1 MSELKNYKKNYKN
14 NIKIENEELED
25 NKHQILYFDNIL
37 NKVEKL
43 LNEQINNFIINKIHI
58 YIFQEY
64 YQIINEII
72 SNVVNEIIEKY
83 KTKIIEKMQVEI
95 ENNENFKELFRNY
108 Y

>member
-1 MSELKNYKKNYKN
+1 MNSKNIKKNYKKNIN
-14 NIKIENEELED
+14 IENEELED

-37 NKVEKL
+37 NIVEKF
-43 LNEQINNFIINKIHI
+43 LNEQVNNFIINKIHI

-72 SNVVNEIIEKY
+72 SNVVNEIIEKH

-95 ENNENFKELFRNY
+95 ENNESFKELFRNY